1 MFKALSAKTPN
12 EQERLLR
19 ESKVQFGENTKS
31 ILEQSQYFPYLE
43 SLSDLKE
50 WNDDIIEK
58 RTENLG
64 SIIWDKLAIEWLGF
78 E

>member
-1 MFKALSAKTPN
+1 MNKKKFLS
-12 EQERLLR
+12 
-19 ESKVQFGENTKS
+19 ESKVQFIGNTIS
-31 ILEQSQYFPYLE
+31 ILEQSQHFPYLE
-43 SLSDLKE
+43 SLSDLEE

-58 RTENLG
+58 RTKNLG